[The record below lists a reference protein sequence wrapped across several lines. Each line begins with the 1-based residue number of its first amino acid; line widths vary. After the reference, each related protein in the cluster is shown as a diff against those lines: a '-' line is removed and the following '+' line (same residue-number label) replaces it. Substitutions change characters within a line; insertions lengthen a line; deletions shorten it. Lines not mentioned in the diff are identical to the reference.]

1 LKALLD
7 YNGKNLKEDFD
18 LDFQITYDYYET
30 KETYDLLPNGA
41 SIPVDEQ
48 NKDQY
53 IQLYLDYLLKSS
65 VEIQIN
71 AFVSGFKAICNSMRF
86 LFLILL
92 FDD

>member
-1 LKALLD
+1 MKALID
-7 YNGKNLKEDFD
+7 YQGKNLKDDFD

-41 SIPVDEQ
+41 SIPVDET

-71 AFVSGFKAICNSMRF
+71 AFVNGFKAICNSM
-86 LFLILL
+86 FLIIL
-92 FDD
+92 FCIANF